1 MLIVPV
7 DRVFLLIVYHSLVCW
22 IMTSV
27 RLVGGQSSV
36 DRHEQFGSNYW
47 SSTAAVTNSLDLLQ
61 GSSPACHNDYRAN
74 TNPCM
79 QATWSTKLSSNQYLV
94 IQICA
99 NTHFPH
105 SNLISCK
112 DNHWVYNTLCTSQ
125 PADPWLCT
133 FIALIT
139 LIQAYLHHETR
150 SFKQTIV
157 WKSILR
163 QTHENYSS
171 RDSLKGKIT

>member
-61 GSSPACHNDYRAN
+61 GSSLACHNDYRAN

-79 QATWSTKLSSNQYLV
+79 QAT
-94 IQICA
+94 
-99 NTHFPH
+99 
-105 SNLISCK
+105 
-112 DNHWVYNTLCTSQ
+112 
-125 PADPWLCT
+125 
-133 FIALIT
+133 
-139 LIQAYLHHETR
+139 
-150 SFKQTIV
+150 
-157 WKSILR
+157 
-163 QTHENYSS
+163 
-171 RDSLKGKIT
+171 